1 MSSSSRT
8 LRATRARVIGGRRRR
23 LAVLAVTAPVTA
35 MLVAAAVSPARAA
48 SAAPPRPA
56 PRGGPVTVHFGFTG
70 GIQHLTLPDGVASI
84 SVTARGGDGGHGANA
99 NLHSGGAGGSG
110 DVAHADSVPVSAT
123 LSQLDIYVGGNG
135 ESGRTFRAGDGGW
148 NGGGSGASAEG
159 GGGGGG
165 ASDVRPVGGD
175 LTTRLIVASGGGGGG
190 AGGSEGVGGT
200 GGGSSGGR
208 NGADGQ
214 SDPIDPFTCHG
225 RGGGAGNLQGGGRGG
240 DSPCAGDGIGGAR
253 QDGGRG
259 GSSAGFEGGGG
270 GGAGYFGGG
279 GGGGGFGGSG
289 AGGAAGSTFFAPG
302 ATGTRVSADGSAPFV
317 DITYTAVP
325 PQVNCNPHLTLAIG
339 DQIGGGGMV
348 ICTAAAQGTQL
359 RLTGD
364 GPPAGCVMRVL
375 DGSVDYVAL
384 ATNPAVQGPPRDYHY
399 TVTATRDGAE
409 SVTHFT
415 ITVAAAAGLGVTGG
429 LIPPPPLTA
438 GGGLIPPPP
447 LTAAGGLGNPP
458 AQGQGR

>member
-1 MSSSSRT
+1 MAPFT
-8 LRATRARVIGGRRRR
+8 LPATRARVIRGGRRR
-23 LAVLAVTAPVTA
+23 LAVLAVSAPVTA
-35 MLVAAAVSPARAA
+35 MLVAATIAPAQAAQAAQAA
-48 SAAPPRPA
+48 SGAPARPA
-56 PRGGPVTVHFGFTG
+56 PGAVPVTVHFHFTG
-70 GIQHLTLPDGVASI
+70 GIQHLTLPEGVASI
-84 SVTARGGDGGHGANA
+84 SVTARGGDGGQGGKA
-99 NLHSGGAGGSG
+99 NLHSGGAGGR
-110 DVAHADSVPVSAT
+110 ADTARADRIPVSPT

-135 ESGRTFRAGDGGW
+135 GPGAQFEAGDGGW
-148 NGGGSGASAEG
+148 NGGGSGASAED

-190 AGGSEGVGGT
+190 GGAPEGVGGA
-200 GGGSSGGR
+200 GGAGGR

-289 AGGAAGSTFFAPG
+289 AGGAGGSTFFAPG
-302 ATGTRVSADGSAPFV
+302 ATGTGVSQDSSAPFV
-317 DITYTAVP
+317 DITYTAIP
-325 PQVNCNPHLTLAIG
+325 PEVTCNPHLTLAIG
-339 DQIGGGGMV
+339 DQFGPMV
-348 ICTAAAQGTQL
+348 LCTTVPRAQL

-364 GPPAGCVMRVL
+364 GPPAGCAMRVL
-375 DGSVDYVAL
+375 DGFVDYVAL
-384 ATNPAVQGPPRDYHY
+384 ATNPAVAGPPRDYHY

-409 SVTHFT
+409 TVTHFT
-415 ITVAAAAGLGVTGG
+415 ITVTAAPGLGVSGG
-429 LIPPPPLTA
+429 LTPPPPLTA
-438 GGGLIPPPP
+438 GGGLTPPPP
-447 LTAAGGLGNPP
+447 LTAGGGLDVPP

>member
-1 MSSSSRT
+1 MSPVT
-8 LRATRARVIGGRRRR
+8 LPATRARATGGSRRR

-35 MLVAAAVSPARAA
+35 LLVAATISPARAA
-48 SAAPPRPA
+48 SAGPAGPA
-56 PRGGPVTVHFGFTG
+56 PRGGPVTVHFRFTG
-70 GIQHLTLPDGVASI
+70 GIQHLTLPDGVASV
-84 SVTARGGDGGHGANA
+84 SVTARGGDGGRGANA
-99 NLHSGGAGGSG
+99 NLHSGGAGGGG
-110 DVAHADSVPVSAT
+110 DVARADSIPVNPA

-135 ESGRTFRAGDGGW
+135 EGGSLFRAGDGGW

-190 AGGSEGVGGT
+190 AGGSEGLGGT

-208 NGADGQ
+208 NGADGH
-214 SDPIDPFTCHG
+214 SDPVDPFTCHG

-302 ATGTRVSADGSAPFV
+302 ATGTRVSADASAPFV

-325 PQVNCNPHLTLAIG
+325 PQVDCNPHLTLAIG
-339 DQIGGGGMV
+339 DRIGGGGMA
-348 ICTAAAQGTQL
+348 ICTAPQGTEL

-364 GPPAGCVMRVL
+364 APPAGCVM
-375 DGSVDYVAL
+375 GIINSFVAL

-399 TVTATRDGAE
+399 TVTGTRDGAE

-415 ITVAAAAGLGVTGG
+415 ITVAAPPGLGVTGG
-429 LIPPPPLTA
+429 LISPPPLTA
-438 GGGLIPPPP
+438 GGGLISPPP
-447 LTAAGGLGNPP
+447 LSAAGGLGIPP
-458 AQGQGR
+458 AQGQGS